1 MSEVQKKGE
10 IIMTYLNDQ
19 YHDRGMKK
27 WAGFFLSEHTAE
39 QEKIQKGFA
48 NINAPKP
55 RMSEQE
61 IGEVLQLAIVKN
73 KPVAIQ
79 IEAVNNDGR
88 YYDDIIGHL
97 KGSDSLGIY
106 VGNEKVHY
114 DEIRNIQI
122 YDQVKWSSL

>member
-48 NINAPKP
+48 NINAQSLKCPSK
-55 RMSEQE
+55 RLVKFFSW
-61 IGEVLQLAIVKN
+61 QL
-73 KPVAIQ
+73 
-79 IEAVNNDGR
+79 
-88 YYDDIIGHL
+88 
-97 KGSDSLGIY
+97 
-106 VGNEKVHY
+106 
-114 DEIRNIQI
+114 
-122 YDQVKWSSL
+122 

>member
-10 IIMTYLNDQ
+10 IIMTYLNNQ

-39 QEKIQKGFA
+39 QEKIQKGLA
-48 NINAPKP
+48 HINPQKFQ
-55 RMSEQE
+55 MSEQE
-61 IGEVLQLAIVKN
+61 ISEVLQLAIVKN

-79 IEAVNNDGR
+79 IEAIDSDGN

-97 KGSDSLGIY
+97 KGSDSLGVY
-106 VGNEKVHY
+106 VGTQKVHY
-114 DEIRNIQI
+114 DEIRNVELV
-122 YDQVKWSSL
+122 DHVKWNQ

>member
-10 IIMTYLNDQ
+10 MIMTYLNDQ

-39 QEKIQKGFA
+39 QEKIQKGLAHA
-48 NINAPKP
+48 NYPKP
-55 RMSEQE
+55 QMSEQE
-61 IGEVLQLAIVKN
+61 IGEVLHIARIKN
-73 KPVAIQ
+73 KSVAIQ
-79 IEAVNNDGR
+79 IEAVDRDGS

-97 KGSDSLGIY
+97 KGSDSLGVY

-114 DEIRNIQI
+114 DEIRNVELV
-122 YDQVKWSSL
+122 DHVKWNQ